1 MLYHSILYYSI
12 KVDQL
17 PKMCMWQGKHM
28 NTNAKL
34 ALIVLKDRKPLL
46 ALKEN
51 NRQILCCRISYCA
64 AAGVH

>member
-1 MLYHSILYYSI
+1 
-12 KVDQL
+12 
-17 PKMCMWQGKHM
+17 MCMWQGKHM